1 MTRNV
6 GSKKARTIGVL
17 SCAPVIAL
25 AAGLGAVTACGGTT
39 GRPPPPEMSVPDA
52 SSGDPFDLDGG
63 PFDVT
68 IQYVD
73 RVLPDVTPPPSE
85 DAGDDGGGEGGAALN
100 AWPCPPDLCMLSD
113 DAGYA
118 PMDPVSGCPD
128 GSAPTAAA
136 YDDGGLVIPAPSDS
150 ICASCAPYKSGAG
163 CTPTEQLFVLH
174 DPVPPDD
181 GGMTCA
187 QCLFYAEA
195 LDNTIY
201 PGQMDN
207 SFECGDI
214 PESAT
219 VTAATANAECLGTLA
234 CILGA
239 PDTAN
244 CVGSTVINGQLVGA
258 PSCYCGAGVD
268 TGSCA
273 APGFQPTGVC
283 AQQEATGLGVPLV
296 STVAALNMYTNA
308 SLGSGQVNAI
318 FAIGVTYQC
327 SPCYE

>member
-6 GSKKARTIGVL
+6 GSTNTRTIAVL

-25 AAGLGAVTACGGTT
+25 AAALGAAAACGGTT

-85 DAGDDGGGEGGAALN
+85 DAGADGGEGGAALN
-100 AWPCPPDLCMLSD
+100 AWPCPPDLCLLSD

-136 YDDGGLVIPAPSDS
+136 YEDGGLVIPAPFDS
-150 ICASCAPYKSGAG
+150 ICASCAPYNDGAG

-174 DPVPPDD
+174 DPVPPED
-181 GGMTCA
+181 GGMTCY
-187 QCLFYAEA
+187 QCMVSVAGA
-195 LDNTIY
+195 LDDSQ
-201 PGQMDN
+201 GDLDN
-207 SFECGDI
+207 ECSDFTDM
-214 PESAT
+214 AT
-219 VTAATANAECLGTLA
+219 FTAAMASAECFTTLA
-234 CILGA
+234 CILGS
-239 PDTAN
+239 PDTPN

-258 PSCYCGAGVD
+258 ASCYCGAGVD

-273 APGFQPTGVC
+273 AAGFQPTGVC
-283 AQQEATGLGVPLV
+283 AQQEAAGLGVPV
-296 STVAALNMYTNA
+296 ASTVAAENMFTNV
-308 SLGSGQVNAI
+308 SLGSGQANEMFQKGIRANC
-318 FAIGVTYQC
+318 TR
-327 SPCYE
+327 CYE